1 MHPLDNP
8 AWHALHESH
17 RAYARGDEQIRLY
30 LPEFAPFGGIHPEA
44 DCSTFHDLFVPDN
57 DFIYLIGEI
66 PDLPAGY
73 VLEKQLVCL
82 QMICPEPIHTVASE
96 NIQLL
101 TQDQAADLA
110 ALVNL
115 VQPGYFRKKT
125 GQMGHYYGIY
135 LSGLL
140 AAVTGERMRMN
151 GHTEISAVVTHP
163 DYTGRGLASQLVAHT
178 VNQNLAAGQLPFL
191 HVAQD
196 NVRAI
201 ALYEKL
207 GFQTRRK
214 MDFWKITRPSHP
226 LQR

>member
-1 MHPLDNP
+1 
-8 AWHALHESH
+8 
-17 RAYARGDEQIRLY
+17 
-30 LPEFAPFGGIHPEA
+30 
-44 DCSTFHDLFVPDN
+44 
-57 DFIYLIGEI
+57 
-66 PDLPAGY
+66 
-73 VLEKQLVCL
+73 
-82 QMICPEPIHTVASE
+82 E

-101 TQDQAADLA
+101 TQGQASDLA

-125 GQMGHYYGIY
+125 GQMGNYFGIY
-135 LSGLL
+135 LDGVL

-163 DYTGRGLASQLVAHT
+163 DYTGRGLASQLVAYA

-191 HVAQD
+191 HVTED

-214 MDFWKITRPSHP
+214 MDFWKITRPSHNVQ
-226 LQR
+226 L